1 MLTFQDFMA
10 VSEGDRAD
18 FIARLIAQHE
28 ASDLVRT
35 ARIANE
41 YDAQRNVTIRKAVP
55 MMYAISGVR
64 ITDKTRATHH
74 IASNFFHKLN
84 GQRVNYLMTNGMT
97 FSDDAIKDVLGGSD
111 ADVKVR
117 RAAYYALIHGVCF
130 LFLNVDRL
138 YIFPVTEFAPLYDE
152 ETGAL
157 AAGVRYWRIDASKPM
172 TAVLYESDGYTVYR
186 SDGGGNALTLSAE
199 KRAYKLTVAKA
210 QADTDALI
218 VGAENYSALPI
229 VELWGSDAHQSTLVG
244 MQETIDAYDLIQ
256 SGFVSDLE
264 TCAEAFMLLEN
275 YGGMTDSD
283 LAEFRDRLKMH
294 KIGVIDTAQ
303 GGKLSMQQMEVPH
316 AARGACL
323 DRLRRDIYEHFGA
336 LDTASIAA
344 GSKTATEIKAAYQG
358 LSDAADE
365 LEYQI
370 IACVRQLLALVGI
383 DDTPTF
389 KRSQISN
396 ELEQTQMIMQAQEY
410 LDDETIL
417 NKLPFIS
424 PDEIEGIRE
433 RMLAQHVQTID
444 MPPAQTEDDA

>member
-1 MLTFQDFMA
+1 MLTFQDFLA
-10 VSEGDRAD
+10 EPRRED
-18 FIARLIAQHE
+18 FIARLITQHE
-28 ASDLVRT
+28 SSGLVRT
-35 ARIANE
+35 ARVANE
-41 YDAQRNVTIRKAVP
+41 YDAQRNTTIREAAP
-55 MMYAISGVR
+55 MMYKLSGVR
-64 ITDKTRATHH
+64 VKDPTRAAHH

-84 GQRVNYLMTNGMT
+84 SQRVNYLLSNGMT
-97 FSDDAIKDVLGGSD
+97 FQDETVKEMIGGSD

-138 YIFPVTEFAPLYDE
+138 HIFPVTEFAPLYDE

-157 AAGVRYWRIDASKPM
+157 MAGVRYWRIDSSKPM
-172 TAVLYESDGYTVYR
+172 TAVLYEQDGYTVYR
-186 SDGGGNALTLSAE
+186 SEGGGSALTLSAD

-210 QADTDALI
+210 QADKDAHV
-218 VGAENYSALPI
+218 VGAENYTALPI
-229 VELWGSDAHQSTLVG
+229 AELWGSDAHQSTLVG

-256 SGFVSDLE
+256 SGFVSDIE
-264 TCAEAFMLLEN
+264 SCAEAFMLLEN
-275 YGGMTDSD
+275 YGGMDDSD
-283 LAEFRDRLKMH
+283 LIEFRDRLKMH
-294 KIGVIDTAQ
+294 RIGVVDTTQ
-303 GGKLSMQQMEVPH
+303 GGKVSMQQMEIPH

-370 IACVRQLLALVGI
+370 IACVRQLLALIGK

-396 ELEQTQMIMQAQEY
+396 ELEQTQMVMQAQEY

-417 NKLPFIS
+417 SKLPFIS
-424 PDEIEGIRE
+424 PDEIAGIRE
-433 RMLAQHVQTID
+433 RLLARAVRTID